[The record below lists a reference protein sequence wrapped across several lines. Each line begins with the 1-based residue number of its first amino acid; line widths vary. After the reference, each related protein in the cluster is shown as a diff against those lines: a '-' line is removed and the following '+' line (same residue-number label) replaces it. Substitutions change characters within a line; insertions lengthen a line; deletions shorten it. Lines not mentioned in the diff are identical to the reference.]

1 VGHPFGLLDLGPLGS
16 QGAVVRLGGTELAAG
31 GTGLLVG
38 ELVGLLLQQQ
48 LQGSFGQP
56 LGGDGSDLLEGA
68 EVHIKAGT
76 VVAEGPSGHDFAPL
90 GGQGSEL
97 VEFLSGESG
106 SGHGSS
112 CLEVAAIVT
121 GAFPLP

>member
-16 QGAVVRLGGTELAAG
+16 QGAAVRLGGTELAAG

-38 ELVGLLLQQQ
+38 KLVGLLLQEQ
-48 LQGSFGQP
+48 LQGPFGEP
-56 LGGDGSDLLEGA
+56 LGGGGSDLLEGA
-68 EVHIKAGT
+68 EVDLESGA
-76 VVAEGPSGHDFAPL
+76 VVAEGPSGHDFGPL

-112 CLEVAAIVT
+112 CLEVAAMVT
-121 GAFPLP
+121 GAVPIP